1 MTIIRTD
8 MKKTLIT
15 KTDILPNILKQQTRL
30 TMNQAKEKNRKFPN
44 SMTSAKRKK
53 RKLPDSIIQPNI
65 GLFSD
70 IWTRIPPRS
79 DSRSG
84 LPQSDWNSWTPYYYA
99 SNFNKAFILITT
111 NKNTKDDPMYIGCR
125 KGLWNIS
132 SKNCYFG
139 SYISRSLT
147 LSLSGSN
154 PNQVYW
160 GGGVQIYPPFLW
172 VIRLPNLVK
181 SSQNFQHML
190 ILISQVDYYYLL
202 AWMCTHACTSY

>member
-15 KTDILPNILKQQTRL
+15 KTDILPKILKQQTRL
-30 TMNQAKEKNRKFPN
+30 TMNQAKGKNRKFPN

-84 LPQSDWNSWTPYYYA
+84 LSDSLRKIE
-99 SNFNKAFILITT
+99 SNGVKM
-111 NKNTKDDPMYIGCR
+111 TKEEFYM
-125 KGLWNIS
+125 KGLAQMVVLMCSMPGNWNPTIT
-132 SKNCYFG
+132 
-139 SYISRSLT
+139 R
-147 LSLSGSN
+147 
-154 PNQVYW
+154 P
-160 GGGVQIYPPFLW
+160 
-172 VIRLPNLVK
+172 
-181 SSQNFQHML
+181 
-190 ILISQVDYYYLL
+190 
-202 AWMCTHACTSY
+202 